1 MVLGDRAYY
10 SAVDRGDRLRRNP
23 EADEGD
29 LLNMSTN
36 AYLLFGIPLTAGFQ
50 LFVCKRP
57 IKNPMTRLRLLA
69 PILVVVFPAGCGGER
84 KSLRL
89 RPRRRRQTR
98 IRRRLPKR
106 RRKAGFSLLFAAP
119 GFAGAAFSWASEGNY

>member
-29 LLNMSTN
+29 LLNISTN

-69 PILVVVFPAGCGGER
+69 PILVVVFPAGCGGEEEE
-84 KSLRL
+84 LTV
-89 RPRRRRQTR
+89 PTEVTETDEDTTEVTQAPPEGGVFFA
-98 IRRRLPKR
+98 IRC
-106 RRKAGFSLLFAAP
+106 S
-119 GFAGAAFSWASEGNY
+119 

>member
-10 SAVDRGDRLRRNP
+10 SAVDRGDRLRRP
-23 EADEGD
+23 LDCDEGD
-29 LLNMSTN
+29 LLDMSTN
-36 AYLLFGIPLTAGFQ
+36 AYVLFGIPLTAGFQ

-106 RRKAGFSLLFAAP
+106 RP
-119 GFAGAAFSWASEGNY
+119 GTKGNQRCTEPT

>member
-10 SAVDRGDRLRRNP
+10 SAVDRGDRLRRP
-23 EADEGD
+23 LDCDEGD
-29 LLNMSTN
+29 LLDMSTN

-84 KSLRL
+84 KSLRF
-89 RPRRRRQTR
+89 RPR
-98 IRRRLPKR
+98 
-106 RRKAGFSLLFAAP
+106 
-119 GFAGAAFSWASEGNY
+119 